1 MERDKAENNSFS
13 QLHLT
18 LVGHVWDSVITCFKK
33 INMQSCLAKKFTK
46 TALALS
52 IKLLVELKQKKNCF
66 TGEVELCQTGPKS
79 NSK

>member
-33 INMQSCLAKKFTK
+33 STCRVV
-46 TALALS
+46 
-52 IKLLVELKQKKNCF
+52 LLKSSPKQ
-66 TGEVELCQTGPKS
+66 L
-79 NSK
+79 